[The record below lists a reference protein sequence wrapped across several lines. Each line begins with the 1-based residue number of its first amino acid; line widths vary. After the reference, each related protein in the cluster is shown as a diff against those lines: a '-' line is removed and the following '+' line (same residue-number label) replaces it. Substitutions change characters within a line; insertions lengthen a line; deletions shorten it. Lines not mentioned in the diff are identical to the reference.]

1 MSHPVAAS
9 PRIAVLVDCDNTS
22 PEALEFVLRLIPK
35 HEHIAFRQAYGNDS
49 TMDQQ
54 RWREALNR
62 HAFLP
67 LHQFGKGK
75 NAADIALALDAY
87 ELLLDG
93 RADTFYLIT
102 SDADFTSLCRKLRTR
117 NGTVFVVGEPK
128 TLPLLR
134 EACSRFHEFTPVA
147 QVEQPVLAV
156 HTTTTPPTAPAVLPV
171 AVRKPPKVLVTAV
184 AALAAEESN
193 GWVRLSALG
202 EYLRD
207 KYRIV
212 PKQQGYA
219 TLGKMIA
226 DCAAL
231 RTQTTN
237 GTTTVRLINTPGNP
251 VNVTAIRPAAK

>member
-1 MSHPVAAS
+1 MNQPVTSA

-22 PEALEFVLRLIPK
+22 PEALEYVLRLIPK
-35 HEHIAFRQAYGNDS
+35 HAHIAFRQGYGNDP
-49 TMDQQ
+49 TMEQQ

-117 NGTVFVVGEPK
+117 GGTALVVGEPK
-128 TLPLLR
+128 APTQLR
-134 EACSRFHEFTPVA
+134 EACNRFHEFTPVA
-147 QVEQPVLAV
+147 QAEQAV
-156 HTTTTPPTAPAVLPV
+156 PAAPAVTAPPAPPPVLP
-171 AVRKPPKVLVTAV
+171 ATVRKPPKVLVAAV

-207 KYRIV
+207 KYRIL

-226 DCAAL
+226 DCTAL

-237 GTTTVRLINTPGNP
+237 GTTTVRLINAPGNP
-251 VNVTAIRPAAK
+251 ANVTAIRPAAK